1 MTARISP
8 FSALPVTFLNT
19 LLFWMSTHTSVKL
32 SVGLTSPS
40 FMAAVRTRTD
50 NHFPFVVDLVWLV
63 A

>member
-1 MTARISP
+1 
-8 FSALPVTFLNT
+8 
-19 LLFWMSTHTSVKL
+19 MSTHTSVKL